1 MTDFQLKDLAS
12 SCLKKIRYS
21 TEQTAL
27 EAINRVHKKRKTDL
41 RIYFCKHLVLQVI
54 CKISHIPRCK
64 AKSYFTIF
72 QKVAFF
78 RTYTKIERRKD
89 SKFEKKVVSLHS

>member
-41 RIYFCKHLVLQVI
+41 RIYFCKHCLGYHLTHKINKQRLKTVKREVL
-54 CKISHIPRCK
+54 K
-64 AKSYFTIF
+64 
-72 QKVAFF
+72 
-78 RTYTKIERRKD
+78 
-89 SKFEKKVVSLHS
+89 